1 MPAVPAEAP
10 SASRRRRRTATWAKM
25 AGEPPRGRVENGG
38 IEMTTPRVA
47 VVTGASRGIGK
58 GIALELGASGA
69 TVYVT
74 GRTVT
79 AGAIPG
85 TVGETAAEIDAAG
98 GHGIAVACDH
108 HDDEQVTALFEQVR
122 REQGR
127 LDVLVNNVY
136 SAPDLVPWL
145 GKRFWELPVAAWDQV
160 IDIGTRSHYVASVL
174 GVPLMLESGGGLIV
188 NISSSGAVTYAH
200 NVVYGVGKAAVDK
213 MTADMAV
220 DLEGTDI
227 SVVSLWPGLVRTELL
242 ELGAQHDGDQT
253 YLELPGEGRFD
264 LSGAES
270 PRFLGRAVVALLDDA
285 TLASRSGRAFTSA
298 GLAREL
304 GFTDVDGRVP
314 EVLLRPD
321 V

>member
-1 MPAVPAEAP
+1 
-10 SASRRRRRTATWAKM
+10 M
-25 AGEPPRGRVENGG
+25 AMANE
-38 IEMTTPRVA
+38 RVA

-74 GRTVT
+74 GRSVD
-79 AGAIPG
+79 AGPIPG
-85 TVGETAAEIDAAG
+85 TVGETAAEVDALG
-98 GHGIAVACDH
+98 GRGIAIGCDH
-108 HDDEQVTALFEQVR
+108 HDDAQVAAVFDRVR
-122 REQGR
+122 QEQGR

-145 GKRFWELPVAAWDQV
+145 AKRYWELPIEAWDQV

-174 GVPLMLESGGGLIV
+174 GTPLLLETGGGLIV
-188 NISSSGAVTYAH
+188 NVSSSGAVTYAH

-220 DLEGTDI
+220 DLEGTGV

-242 ELGAQHDGDQT
+242 EMGAQYDGDQA

-270 PRFLGRAVVALLDDA
+270 PRFLGRAVVALAADDG
-285 TLASRSGRAFTSA
+285 LAARSGRAFTSA

-321 V
+321 A